1 MPERPVNNTSHSR
14 NITVLDRP
22 ENRLLESLVKNVRN
36 LLNLPEFFTYTWQ
49 QHPESNIM
57 PVKRISL
64 ILFASSLATGC
75 SNSQII
81 ENWHTPSAWF
91 TESSLADDGNP
102 LESDDVVVAKGDQA
116 LMASVESGDDEAN
129 TVNAP
134 LDDAISP
141 ELQAKAKDAR
151 EKLDNPKPQP
161 EGSASDNDMWDRL
174 RAGFAMDHSVD
185 SDRVQSQLDWYVR
198 NPRYIERVVERG
210 SRYLHH
216 IVGETEAR
224 GLPTE
229 LALLPVVE
237 SAFDPFAYSHGR
249 AAGLWQF
256 IPSTGKYFGLTQ
268 SWWHDDR
275 RDVLAA
281 TDAALTYLERLA
293 NRFDG
298 DYTLALAAY
307 NSGGGTVSS
316 AMRRNRKAGK
326 PTDFWSLTLP
336 TETRHYVPK
345 VIALAKIFDNPE
357 AYGIKLPDLKNEPY
371 FEVVETGSQLDLAQ
385 AAKLAAVDIDEIYL
399 LNPSYNRW
407 ATNPDGPHR
416 LLVPIQNA
424 ETFKVALDN
433 FPAKQRV
440 SWQNYRVSKGDSLNT
455 IARRF
460 STTPAVIQQV
470 NKLNSDLIRIGQ
482 QLLIP
487 SSTKGSEAYALSQ
500 SQRLERTQDRK
511 RDGNKVRYT
520 VRRGD
525 TFWDI
530 ARDHRVTVR
539 EVAAW
544 NGMAPGDP
552 LIPGK
557 ELVIWSKTA
566 QPTTTASNTR
576 SKAMVRKVGYRVR
589 SGDSLSAIASRF
601 SVNVRDIASW
611 NDLNTDR
618 YLQPGQSLVLY
629 VDIRNS
635 P

>member
-1 MPERPVNNTSHSR
+1 
-14 NITVLDRP
+14 
-22 ENRLLESLVKNVRN
+22 
-36 LLNLPEFFTYTWQ
+36 
-49 QHPESNIM
+49 M
-57 PVKRISL
+57 PVKRL
-64 ILFASSLATGC
+64 PFILLASTLFSGC
-75 SNSQII
+75 SSSQIA

-91 TESSLADDGNP
+91 GTEEENQQKDP
-102 LESDDVVVAKGDQA
+102 LDSQQVVVAKGDEDLKA
-116 LMASVESGDDEAN
+116 DVAAGNGEDSASG
-129 TVNAP
+129 AP

-141 ELQAKAKDAR
+141 ELQAKAQQAR
-151 EKLDNPKPQP
+151 EKLDNPARQ
-161 EGSASDNDMWDRL
+161 SDASTRTDDLWSRL
-174 RAGFAMDHSVD
+174 RAGFTMDHSVD
-185 SDRVQSQLDWYVR
+185 NARVQAQLDWYVR
-198 NPRYIERVVERG
+198 HPRYIDRVVERG
-210 SRYLHH
+210 SRYLHY
-216 IVGETEAR
+216 IINETEKR
-224 GLPTE
+224 GLPSE

-275 RDVLAA
+275 RDVIAA

-316 AMRRNRKAGK
+316 AMRRNRNAGK
-326 PTDFWSLTLP
+326 ATDYWSLTLP

-345 VIALAKIFDNPE
+345 LIALAKIFDDPK
-357 AYGIKLPDLKNEPY
+357 AYGIDLPPLKDEPY
-371 FEVVETGSQLDLAQ
+371 FEVVDTGSQLDLAQ
-385 AAKLAAVDIDEIYL
+385 AAELAGVDIDEIYL

-416 LLVPIQNA
+416 LLVPKQQA
-424 ETFKVALDN
+424 EAFQTALAE
-433 FPAKQRV
+433 FPSEQRV
-440 SWQNYRVSKGDSLNT
+440 SWQNYKVRKGDSLNT
-455 IARRF
+455 IARKF
-460 STTPAVIQQV
+460 STTPSVIQQV

-487 SSTKGSEAYALSQ
+487 SSTKGSDAYALSQ
-500 SQRLERTQDRK
+500 AQRLERTQDRK
-511 RDGNKVRYT
+511 RSGNKVRYT

-530 ARDHRVTVR
+530 AREHRVSVR

-557 ELVIWSKTA
+557 ELVIWSKTSK
-566 QPTTTASNTR
+566 PTMVASNTR
-576 SKAMVRKVGYRVR
+576 GKAMVRKVGYRVR

>member
-1 MPERPVNNTSHSR
+1 MTVKRLCWLLLFSMLVSACSLLPRDNNTADADP
-14 NITVLDRP
+14 V
-22 ENRLLESLVKNVRN
+22 ESDKLV
-36 LLNLPEFFTYTWQ
+36 
-49 QHPESNIM
+49 I
-57 PVKRISL
+57 
-64 ILFASSLATGC
+64 ATG
-75 SNSQII
+75 
-81 ENWHTPSAWF
+81 
-91 TESSLADDGNP
+91 DDE
-102 LESDDVVVAKGDQA
+102 LK
-116 LMASVESGDDEAN
+116 ASVESGDGNSEGK
-129 TVNAP
+129 NAR

-141 ELQAKAKDAR
+141 ELQAQAEDSRRRLENSPKQAEAKTQDAD
-151 EKLDNPKPQP
+151 L
-161 EGSASDNDMWDRL
+161 WDRL
-174 RAGFAMDHSVD
+174 RSGFAMDHSVD
-185 SDRVQSQLDWYVR
+185 NPRVQAQLNWYVR
-198 NPRYIERVVERG
+198 HPGYIDRVVERG
-210 SRYLHH
+210 SRYLYH
-216 IVGETEAR
+216 IVETTEER
-224 GLPTE
+224 GLPSE
-229 LALLPVVE
+229 YALLPIVE

-298 DYTLALAAY
+298 DYMLALAAY

-316 AMRRNRKAGK
+316 AMRRNRNAGK
-326 PTDFWSLTLP
+326 PTDFWSLSLP
-336 TETRHYVPK
+336 RETRHYGPK
-345 VIALAKIFDNPE
+345 LIALAKIIDNPE
-357 AYGIKLPDLKNEPY
+357 AYDIDLPSLKNEPY

-385 AAKLAAVDIDEIYL
+385 AADLAGVDVDEIYL

-416 LLVPIQNA
+416 LLVPRENA
-424 ETFKVALDN
+424 DTFRAALAK
-433 FPAKQRV
+433 FPEEERV
-440 SWQNYRVSKGDSLNT
+440 SWRNYSVQSGDSLIT
-455 IARRF
+455 IARKF
-460 STTPAVIQQV
+460 STTPRVIQQV
-470 NKLNSDLIRIGQ
+470 NKLDSDLIRIGQ

-487 SSTKGSEAYALSQ
+487 SASKGSDAYALSQ
-500 SQRLERTQDRK
+500 SQRVERIQDRK
-511 RDGNKVRYT
+511 RQGNKVHYR

-530 ARDHRVTVR
+530 AREHRVTVR
-539 EVAAW
+539 QVAAW

-557 ELVIWSKTA
+557 ELVIWSKTREA
-566 QPTTTASNTR
+566 TPSTAAR
-576 SKAMVRKVGYRVR
+576 SSDGMVRKVGYRVR

-601 SVNVRDIASW
+601 SVNVGDIASW

>member
-1 MPERPVNNTSHSR
+1 MPVN
-14 NITVLDRP
+14 
-22 ENRLLESLVKNVRN
+22 RLSLV
-36 LLNLPEFFTYTWQ
+36 LLTT
-49 QHPESNIM
+49 
-57 PVKRISL
+57 SL
-64 ILFASSLATGC
+64 TAGC
-75 SNSQII
+75 SSNPLF
-81 ENWHTPSAWF
+81 ENWH
-91 TESSLADDGNP
+91 SSP
-102 LESDDVVVAKGDQA
+102 LESERIVVAQ
-116 LMASVESGDDEAN
+116 GDDELIAAIDSDKDLSA
-129 TVNAP
+129 NAP
-134 LDDAISP
+134 LDDAISAD
-141 ELQAKAKDAR
+141 LKAKAKAAR
-151 EKLDNPKPQP
+151 KKLDEPKSSGPDELVQTDLW
-161 EGSASDNDMWDRL
+161 SRM
-174 RAGFAMDHSVD
+174 RAGFKMDHSVD
-185 SDRVQSQLDWYVR
+185 NRRMQAQLDWYAR
-198 NPRYIERVVERG
+198 NPRYIQRVTERG
-210 SRYLHH
+210 ARYLHH
-216 IVGETEAR
+216 ILSEAEAR

-275 RDVLAA
+275 RDVLTS

-298 DYTLALAAY
+298 DFTLALAAY

-326 PTDFWSLTLP
+326 PTDYWSLSLP
-336 TETRHYVPK
+336 KETRHYVPK
-345 VIALAKIFDNPE
+345 LLALAKVIDNPD
-357 AYGIKLPDLKNEPY
+357 AFGIQLPELKNEPY

-385 AAKLAAVDIDEIYL
+385 AAKLAGVDIDEIYL

-416 LLVPIQNA
+416 LLVPAQNA
-424 ETFKVALDN
+424 DTFRAALAN
-433 FPAKQRV
+433 FPADQRV
-440 SWQNYRVSKGDSLNT
+440 SWKNYKVTKGDNLGS

-460 STTPAVIQQV
+460 STTTSVIRQV
-470 NKLNSDLIRIGQ
+470 NKLNSDMIRIGQ

-487 SSTKGSEAYALSQ
+487 SSTKGSDAYALSQ
-500 SQRLERTQDRK
+500 SQRIERKQERK
-511 RDGNKVRYT
+511 RSGNKVRYT

-530 ARDHRVTVR
+530 AREHRVSVR

-552 LIPGK
+552 LHPGRK
-557 ELVIWSKTA
+557 LVIWSKVK
-566 QPTTTASNTR
+566 QPKTVASNAR

-589 SGDSLSAIASRF
+589 KGDSLSTIASRF

-611 NDLNTDR
+611 NDLNTNR